1 MVCVEVVV
9 CIPRR
14 RQFQHWRNIVNKIGL
29 FFCGFL
35 VVSITNPALA
45 APIVT
50 TECTTAKGSYPTK
63 QGGKSYTCKSKKTCK
78 TTTCK
83 SVGGISCTIATT
95 NTLSDCT
102 ETVSTPNSGRPGSL
116 LIPPRPGGNQLA
128 PTKDKPRFPPAK
140 GTIIMTPAT
149 NAPTKDKPAI
159 PPVMGT
165 ILKAPATNAPTAVVP
180 KKRLFFNRFK
190 KRKN

>member
-1 MVCVEVVV
+1 M
-9 CIPRR
+9 
-14 RQFQHWRNIVNKIGL
+14 NKIGL

-35 VVSITNPALA
+35 VVSIAYPAHA
-45 APIVT
+45 VPIVT

-83 SVGGISCTIATT
+83 SAGGISCTIATT

-116 LIPPRPGGNQLA
+116 LIPPRAGGNQLA
-128 PTKDKPRFPPAK
+128 PTKDKLRFPPVIGK
-140 GTIIMTPAT
+140 ILT
-149 NAPTKDKPAI
+149 AP
-159 PPVMGT
+159 V
-165 ILKAPATNAPTAVVP
+165 TNAPTANKP
-180 KKRLFFNRFK
+180 KNRLFFKQFK
-190 KRKN
+190 KPKK